1 MNTWWEFI
9 GRIAIIAIYVTIIY
23 CIVAS
28 YIKIKEIH
36 EIAKRFD
43 EYMMHR
49 QMQYQQQNNQYPQN
63 IDNTQTDFTRRWN
76 MEIKIPTFQ
85 QRKNLESGLRT
96 RTRISATGTTMR
108 GASPRFVLFYYQ
120 PRKNKKEE
128 VAGCRRYRKF
138 KN

>member
-63 IDNTQTDFTRRWN
+63 IDNTQTDFTRR
-76 MEIKIPTFQ
+76 
-85 QRKNLESGLRT
+85 
-96 RTRISATGTTMR
+96 
-108 GASPRFVLFYYQ
+108 
-120 PRKNKKEE
+120 
-128 VAGCRRYRKF
+128 
-138 KN
+138 